1 MTDPTMNRPH
11 APSGTA
17 GRLRSWSP
25 LVVALL
31 LVAPIAGCG
40 KKGDPLP
47 PIRQIPAA
55 ARDFQVTQRGD
66 QLLLSVPYP
75 TTTVAGTPLAGVGQV
90 AFWQLLWGA
99 PADGDASARQVD
111 QRQFVS
117 GAQAGLVLGKAEV
130 DEAVVGNRVALA
142 MPVSRFE
149 GEGAEVGEHEQS
161 MLTLAVKT
169 QGPAGEESGFSNL
182 VSLAL
187 LPAPAPP
194 TGLSA
199 EGEDRG
205 IRLSWEYPEAVEDAG
220 EEADQEASEGEADAA
235 SEASEAAAEEAM
247 AEAAPEDEATEEAPP
262 ESAMAGDAPAK
273 DRGILGFNVYRRLA
287 TERRYGEPVKEI
299 GRRARTF
306 VDQTAVLGQRYVY
319 TVTAV
324 AERRPVV
331 VESAFGEEVELDYR
345 DRFAPPTPTGVVALF
360 QQTGGENRV
369 RVVWRPVESDD
380 LAGYRIY
387 RRGPESQ
394 QFRSLSEDLVTGTEL
409 IDVEVSSG
417 ATYTYRVTAVDRSG
431 NESEPSAQV
440 SANIR

>member
-1 MTDPTMNRPH
+1 MTDLALNRPQL
-11 APSGTA
+11 PSGAT
-17 GRLRSWSP
+17 GRLRTWSP

-55 ARDFQVTQRGD
+55 TRDFQVIQRGD

-75 TTTVAGTPLAGVGQV
+75 TTTVAGTPLVGVSQV

-99 PADGDASARQVD
+99 PADGDAATRQVD

-117 GAQAGLVLGKAEV
+117 GAQSGLVLDQAEV
-130 DEAVVGNRVALA
+130 DEAVVGNRVSLA

-149 GEGAEVGEHEQS
+149 GEGAEAEEREQA

-205 IRLSWEYPEAVEDAG
+205 IRLRWEYPEAVEDAA
-220 EEADQEASEGEADAA
+220 EEASEGETEAADDA
-235 SEASEAAAEEAM
+235 SEDAAEEAM
-247 AEAAPEDEATEEAPP
+247 AEAAPEGEATEETPS

-273 DRGILGFNVYRRLA
+273 DRGILGFNVYRHLA
-287 TERRYGEPVKEI
+287 TERRYGEPVKEL

-345 DRFAPPTPTGVVALF
+345 DRFAPPTPTGLVALF
-360 QQTGGENRV
+360 QQTDGQNRV

-431 NESEPSAQV
+431 NESEPSTQV